1 MQAPCQ
7 PRFQAAKRKA
17 HLCTKYQQNIINSWY
32 QVLECYITSIIIMV
46 IMIRRGISLLCYVYN
61 NYAVVCNYI
70 VDNEPMHS
78 DTDIIEEEH
87 NY

>member
-1 MQAPCQ
+1 MIQCKHLASLDSR
-7 PRFQAAKRKA
+7 PRRESSY
-17 HLCTKYQQNIINSWY
+17 LCTKY